1 MFLARVLRRIAFL
14 IFWLMSAYLVVML
27 VIALSNQ
34 GQMTGE
40 LAASNQAPSLYPMWY
55 GAPDVLDAARL
66 GIILYPIAAV
76 AFLIASLISFSTR
89 APARDAEERIAET
102 RSEGPPLVPEEQP
115 AAPVANPRA
124 PGPRAPGLRAPGTLC
139 TLDERLVIQ
148 AIGAD
153 AADLFDLS
161 PAQLVGRPILPLV
174 MPLDAGRLQEAVR
187 MAHAHPDRPVPLEIG
202 LRQPDETAFKVEA
215 SCHAQSGARGP
226 QTVLRLL
233 PVSERGS
240 VEDQLSALWY

>member
-1 MFLARVLRRIAFL
+1 MFLARLLRRIAFL

-27 VIALSNQ
+27 VSALSDQ

-40 LAASNQAPSLYPMWY
+40 LAASNQAPGLYPMWY
-55 GAPDVLDAARL
+55 AAPDVLDAAQL

-76 AFLIASLISFSTR
+76 AFLVASVISFAAR
-89 APARDAEERIAET
+89 APARDAAMRVADM
-102 RSEGPPLVPEEQP
+102 RAAGPPLVPEETP
-115 AAPVANPRA
+115 AMRA
-124 PGPRAPGLRAPGTLC
+124 PNLRAAGLRAPGTLC
-139 TLDERLVIQ
+139 TLDDKFVIQ

-161 PAQLVGRPILPLV
+161 PAQLVGRPILPLM
-174 MPLDAGRLQEAVR
+174 MPTDAAKLQDAARAV
-187 MAHAHPDRPVPLEIG
+187 HAHPERSVPLEIS
-202 LRQPDETAFKVEA
+202 LRQPDETVLKVQA
-215 SCHAQSGARGP
+215 QCHAQSGAREP
-226 QTVLRLL
+226 HTVLRLL